1 MLQAAMFRGWKGIAL
16 ACAVGA
22 VLFAGAVLYAVH
34 RQPRAD
40 GYSGLTF
47 TALTPAAAHRTPML
61 GRGGAQ
67 VFAVTD
73 ASPADK
79 AGIKPD
85 DVVAAIDDTRVT
97 SASQAARIIRAGK
110 SGDHVTLTLYDIAKG
125 ELKPRTVS
133 LTFTDEPVP
142 KKKFSVHPQR
152 VLAKEY
158 FYPAFPAANASWSK
172 RILRG
177 PTIRPEPLS
186 GLGAGQ
192 CNGFAPPEWRVAAH
206 APDNSLFHVMAEEGF
221 AHALYKTAALDGAL
235 PEDFVRHF
243 LETTFGAP
251 TVLTPAQARPFGFVE
266 HDFGNAKGGAGFV
279 LYRASGG
286 RIALWVAAVPGGD
299 IGWARPLVG
308 AVALSMRCASPGAP
322 REVPRDPALLATRIS
337 IRCIQG
343 LCGETDFAAT
353 YLTVLRFGYVH
364 NLKGE
369 MFLVRPQ
376 RDFWQNGA
384 EGPGFYH
391 QIGGE
396 NEKLEPGR
404 IN

>member
-1 MLQAAMFRGWKGIAL
+1 MFRGWKGIAL
-16 ACAVGA
+16 ASVAGA
-22 VLFAGAVLYAVH
+22 ALFAGAVFYAVH
-34 RQPRAD
+34 RPPRPE

-47 TALTPAAAHRTPML
+47 APLTPAAAHRTPML

-67 VFAVTD
+67 IFAVTGD
-73 ASPADK
+73 SPADK

-85 DVVAAIDDTRVT
+85 EVVAAIDGTKIT
-97 SASQAARIIRAGK
+97 SARQAATMIRQAK
-110 SGDHVTLTLYDIAKG
+110 AGDHVTLTVYDITQG
-125 ELKPRTVS
+125 EIKPRAVA
-133 LTFTDEPVP
+133 LTLEDEPAP
-142 KKKFSVHPQR
+142 KKKFSVHPPR
-152 VLAKEY
+152 TLAKEF
-158 FYPAFPAANASWSK
+158 FYPPFPAANASWSK

-177 PTIRPEPLS
+177 PTIRPQLLT

-192 CNGFAPPEWRVAAH
+192 CNGFAPEEWRVAAH

-221 AHALYKTAALDGAL
+221 AHAIYETGSLNGEA
-235 PEDFVRHF
+235 PEIFLKAF
-243 LETTFGAP
+243 LENTFGAQ
-251 TVLTPAQARPFGFVE
+251 TVLTPPQKRPFGFQVR
-266 HDFGNAKGGAGFV
+266 DFGNRKGGAGFV
-279 LYRASGG
+279 LYRVTGN
-286 RIALWVAAVPGGD
+286 RIALWLAAVPGGD
-299 IGWARPLVG
+299 VAWSKPLVG

-322 REVPRDPALLATRIS
+322 KDVPRDPALLATRIS
-337 IRCIQG
+337 TRCIQG
-343 LCGETDFAAT
+343 QCSETDLAAT

-376 RDFWQNGA
+376 RDYWQNGA

-396 NEKLEPGR
+396 NEKLLPGR